1 MLICIATVK
10 PHCIA
15 SKSSYT
21 FLKGWPN
28 LTGVLPEEADK
39 VNILQIHWKCI
50 FAMHVAYEN
59 IQYPSYDRWPFPPE
73 NIPWEVWTVR
83 VEVRK
88 CISWDFWP
96 TCEGVTIC
104 WRDFPY
110 ICYNFPCICWDL
122 LPTCEGG
129 QPGQWART
137 SAVEGET
144 GGGAQWEDS
153 LCLGGDSYKYS
164 PPSLFLQSGHTNAC
178 RWWTSMSL
186 YQKCQT
192 LLILRW
198 SSTPASTTC
207 SPIFSRSVK
216 QREFFLDLTNLR
228 DRCAT
233 ALPTWA
239 ARGWASTWWGG
250 FWGTPLPSKREGDGR
265 SLKEE

>member
-28 LTGVLPEEADK
+28 LTGVLPEEANK

-50 FAMHVAYEN
+50 FAMHVAYEY
-59 IQYPSYDRWPFPPE
+59 IQYEYMYMNRFNIHIYSYDRWPFPPE

-96 TCEGVTIC
+96 TCEG
-104 WRDFPY
+104 
-110 ICYNFPCICWDL
+110 
-122 LPTCEGG
+122 G

-153 LCLGGDSYKYS
+153 LCLGGDSNKYS
-164 PPSLFLQSGHTNAC
+164 PPNLPRLFF
-178 RWWTSMSL
+178 
-186 YQKCQT
+186 QT
-192 LLILRW
+192 F
-198 SSTPASTTC
+198 TP
-207 SPIFSRSVK
+207 
-216 QREFFLDLTNLR
+216 
-228 DRCAT
+228 
-233 ALPTWA
+233 
-239 ARGWASTWWGG
+239 
-250 FWGTPLPSKREGDGR
+250 
-265 SLKEE
+265 